1 MTYGIFLHKNLLV
14 QLGPFSQKNIRP
26 AKFPFGMSLTAEG
39 KQEPSLAFGGQAVI
53 EGVMIRSKKHMVVC
67 VRQPN
72 DEILTKTE
80 EIKTLSER
88 YKILRVPFLRGVV
101 ALFETLYLGIKGL
114 YFSANAALEEE
125 EKLNPKEIALAVIAA
140 LALSICLFSVMPFFL
155 ATLLKL
161 GGVVFILVESVIR
174 LGILL
179 LYLASTSLVGEFRR
193 VFQYHGAEHTA
204 INAYE
209 AGVELN
215 VENAKKYSRF
225 HPRCGTSF
233 LLIVTLISILFFS
246 IIPNVGYFMRLAYR
260 ILLIPVIGAVSYE
273 VLKLSDMYKNSRVMK
288 VLVAPGL
295 GLQYLTTREPE
306 EKMIAVALKAV
317 EEVDRLQKQ
326 GQPNVL

>member
-1 MTYGIFLHKNLLV
+1 M
-14 QLGPFSQKNIRP
+14 R
-26 AKFPFGMSLTAEG
+26 LTAKG
-39 KQEPSLAFGGQAVI
+39 KEEPSLAFGGQAVV

-80 EIKTLSER
+80 EIKS
-88 YKILRVPFLRGVV
+88 
-101 ALFETLYLGIKGL
+101 ETLYIGIKGI
-114 YFSANAALEEE
+114 YFSANATLEEE
-125 EKLNPKEIALAVIAA
+125 EKLNPKEIALAVI
-140 LALSICLFSVMPFFL
+140 LALTLSIFLFSIIPFFL
-155 ATLLKL
+155 TNLLKL

-174 LGILL
+174 LVILL
-179 LYLASTSLVGEFRR
+179 LYLVSMSLVGEFRR
-193 VFQYHGAEHTA
+193 IFQYHGAEHTA

-233 LLIVTLISILFFS
+233 LLIVTVISIVLFS
-246 IIPNVGYFMRLAYR
+246 IMPNLGFFMRLAYR
-260 ILLIPVIGAVSYE
+260 VLLIPVIGAVSYE
-273 VLKLSDMYKNSRVMK
+273 VLKLSDKYKNSRVMK

-295 GLQYLTTREPE
+295 GLQYLTTRKPD

-317 EEVDRLQKQ
+317 KEVNRLQTSE
-326 GQPNVL
+326 

>member
-1 MTYGIFLHKNLLV
+1 M
-14 QLGPFSQKNIRP
+14 R
-26 AKFPFGMSLTAEG
+26 LTAKG
-39 KQEPSLAFGGQAVI
+39 KGEPSLAFGGQAVI

-72 DEILTKTE
+72 DEILTNTE
-80 EIKTLSER
+80 EIKSLSER
-88 YKILRVPFLRGVV
+88 HRILRLPFLRGIV
-101 ALFETLYLGIKGL
+101 ALFETLFLGIKGL
-114 YFSANAALEEE
+114 YFSANATLEEE
-125 EKLNPKEIALAVIAA
+125 EKLNTKEIALAVIAA
-140 LALSICLFSVMPFFL
+140 LVLSIFLFSIIPFFL
-155 ATLLKL
+155 TSLLHL
-161 GGVVFILVESVIR
+161 RGAVFNIVEGVVR
-174 LGILL
+174 LAVLL

-215 VENAKKYSRF
+215 VANAKKHPRL

-233 LLIVTLISILFFS
+233 ILIVTLISILLFS
-246 IIPNVGYFMRLAYR
+246 IMPNLGYFMRLAYR
-260 ILLIPVIGAVSYE
+260 VLLIPVIGAISYE
-273 VLKLSDMYKNSRVMK
+273 VLKLSDRYKNSKIMK

-317 EEVDRLQKQ
+317 EEVDRLQKSQ
-326 GQPNVL
+326 G

>member
-1 MTYGIFLHKNLLV
+1 M
-14 QLGPFSQKNIRP
+14 R
-26 AKFPFGMSLTAEG
+26 LTAKG
-39 KQEPSLAFGGQAVI
+39 KGEPSLAFGGQAVI

-80 EIKTLSER
+80 EIKSLSEK
-88 YKILRVPFLRGVV
+88 YKILRIPFLRGIV

-114 YFSANAALEEE
+114 YFSANATLEEE
-125 EKLNPKEIALAVIAA
+125 ERLNIKEIALAVIAA
-140 LALSICLFSVMPFFL
+140 LALSIFLFSIIPFFL
-155 ATLLKL
+155 TSLLHL
-161 GGVVFILVESVIR
+161 GGAVFNIVEGVVR
-174 LGILL
+174 LAVLL

-215 VENAKKYSRF
+215 VANAKKYPRL

-233 LLIVTLISILFFS
+233 ILIVTLISILLFS
-246 IIPNVGYFMRLAYR
+246 IMPNLGYFMRLAYR
-260 ILLIPVIGAVSYE
+260 VLLIPVIGAISYE
-273 VLKLSDMYKNSRVMK
+273 VLKLSDRYKNSKIMK

-317 EEVDRLQKQ
+317 EEVDRLQKSQ
-326 GQPNVL
+326 G

>member
-1 MTYGIFLHKNLLV
+1 MK
-14 QLGPFSQKNIRP
+14 
-26 AKFPFGMSLTAEG
+26 LTAKE
-39 KQEPSLAFGGQAVI
+39 KEEPSLAFGGQAVI

-67 VRQPN
+67 VRPPN

-80 EIKTLSER
+80 EIKSLSER
-88 YKILRVPFLRGVV
+88 YRVLSLPFLRGIV

-114 YFSANAALEEE
+114 YFSANATLEEE

-140 LALSICLFSVMPFFL
+140 LALSIFLFSIIPFFL
-155 ATLLKL
+155 TTLLNL
-161 GGVVFILVESVIR
+161 GGVVFNIVEGVVR
-174 LGILL
+174 LAVLL
-179 LYLASTSLVGEFRR
+179 LYLASISLVGEFRR

-215 VENAKKYSRF
+215 VANAKKYSRF

-233 LLIVTLISILFFS
+233 ILIVTLISILLFS
-246 IIPNVGYFMRLAYR
+246 VMPNLGYFMRLAYR
-260 ILLIPVIGAVSYE
+260 VLLIPVIGTVSYE
-273 VLKLSDMYKNSRVMK
+273 VLRLSDRYKHSRIMK

-295 GLQYLTTREPE
+295 GLQRLTTREPD

-317 EEVDRLQKQ
+317 EEVNRLQKSQ
-326 GQPNVL
+326 G